1 MMNGGWVSGRRGF
14 EKEKPLPL
22 LAEGS
27 FFRGNVRMGDAT
39 AALLYI
45 PRSVVF
51 APSAALECRAP
62 CALLALPLPRIPAPR
77 SSVPR
82 DDDAPAP
89 RTAEVRRATGETD
102 VTVRLGLDPEGPP
115 EHECAT
121 GVGFFDHML
130 DALARHGGFA
140 LEVRCNGDRDRT
152 GPHHTIEDTGIA
164 LGQALDE
171 ALGEKEY
178 VARYGDAHVPMDE
191 ALARAVVDLSGRVHF
206 SCEADFAREC
216 VGDFATEM
224 APHFWHSLAEH
235 ARLTLHL
242 DLLKGENAH
251 HQVEALF
258 KAGARALREAVAR
271 DVGRDRVPSTKE
283 TF

>member
-1 MMNGGWVSGRRGF
+1 MNVARR
-14 EKEKPLPL
+14 
-22 LAEGS
+22 
-27 FFRGNVRMGDAT
+27 VRYLHSHSPA
-39 AALLYI
+39 
-45 PRSVVF
+45 F
-51 APSAALECRAP
+51 
-62 CALLALPLPRIPAPR
+62 PLPRP
-77 SSVPR
+77 SVPR

-89 RTAEVRRATGETD
+89 RTAEVCRATGETD
-102 VTVRLGLDPEGPP
+102 VTVHLGLDPEGPP

-140 LEVRCNGDRDRT
+140 LEVRCDGDRDRT

-164 LGQALDE
+164 LGQALGE

-206 SCEADFAREC
+206 SCEADFARER